1 MEERLETVELEPRG
15 RKEIN
20 HFMVGVRVR
29 GVEDEH
35 GKEEYYYGEV
45 HEVRTTE
52 GYKRYHV
59 SWDEEK
65 YLPGDYSWTEIQSLK
80 FKGDHEPKHE
90 GDEVQEVDPSTTAV
104 DDDTCGV
111 RACGEESEP
120 YTFGFDHDEYQMGGF
135 AVVRTGDF
143 KRDDCGNVTLS
154 SRGRE
159 TRGVGP
165 VMRMRIEDEGTQ
177 EEEIDDEDVGDQD
190 WELRASAILTKG
202 LSDGTVSTYG
212 SGMNAFKEYLMM
224 QGFGLQRCK
233 KRLSW
238 DPLRDNFITKSN
250 EAQQL
255 FMGFVVYCVEE
266 KRVKVSTAAQY
277 KTNVKSMLHTASGI
291 DVTYN
296 QDWGLMRKLLGRLSE
311 MYPQKKKTRLP
322 LLQQHLLQIRRVLD
336 LYDDGHRSDANLR
349 RQAKQ
354 QLDITIPCA
363 KRLIAILERDG
374 TILVWV
380 ALTTYFFTVSRGKD
394 LSPKT
399 RCGFDAT
406 TDTTVSDVEWT
417 DYGYALKIKKT
428 KTGHNLNFDAKPV
441 VEVMGNALC
450 PVTAMKNHLRQ
461 CLVHNKDLGSNMT
474 TTPLFQRKDGSVLTT
489 RDLYEYVKNCM
500 KCIGLNERDYGAH
513 SLRIG
518 GATAAL
524 ASAGGNE
531 YVVKVL
537 GYWVSNAV
545 ESYTKPTKEM
555 VMNLVKDMIRSRSTA
570 MLE

>member
-1 MEERLETVELEPRG
+1 
-15 RKEIN
+15 
-20 HFMVGVRVR
+20 MVGVRIR
-29 GVEDEH
+29 GVEDEC
-35 GKEEYYYGEV
+35 GEKEYYYGEV
-45 HEVRTTE
+45 HEVRTTD

-59 SWDEEK
+59 LWDGNK
-65 YLPGDYSWTEIQSLK
+65 YLPGDYSWGEILGLK

-90 GDEVQEVDPSTTAV
+90 GDEVHDVDPSTIVV
-104 DDDTCGV
+104 DDDKCGV
-111 RACGEESEP
+111 RAWGEGSEP
-120 YTFGFDHDEYQMGGF
+120 YRFGFVHDEYQMGGF
-135 AVVRTGDF
+135 AIVRTGDF

-154 SRGRE
+154 SQGRE
-159 TRGVGP
+159 ARGIGP
-165 VMRMRIEDEGTQ
+165 VMEMRIEDEGTQ
-177 EEEIDDEDVGDQD
+177 DDQVDDEDVGDQD
-190 WELRASAILTKG
+190 WEARASVILTKG

-212 SGMNAFKEYLMM
+212 SGMNAFKQYLMM
-224 QGFGLQRCK
+224 QGFGIQRCK
-233 KRLSW
+233 ERLSW
-238 DPLRDNFITKSN
+238 DPLRDNFITKSH
-250 EAQQL
+250 EAEQL

-266 KRVKVSTAAQY
+266 KGVQVSTAAQY
-277 KTNVKSMLHTASGI
+277 KTNVKSMLHTASGV

-296 QDWGLMRKLLGRLSE
+296 QDWGLMRKLLGRLNE
-311 MYPQKKKTRLP
+311 LYPQKKKTRLP
-322 LLQQHLLQIRRVLD
+322 LLQQHLLQIRKILD
-336 LYDDGHRSDANLR
+336 LYDDGHRTDVTLR

-354 QLDITIPCA
+354 QLDITITCA
-363 KRLIAILERDG
+363 KRLVAILERDG

-394 LSPKT
+394 LIPKT

-417 DYGYALKIKKT
+417 EYGYALKIKKT

-441 VEVMGNALC
+441 VEDKGNALC
-450 PVTAMKNHLRQ
+450 PVTAMKEHLRQ
-461 CLVHNKDLGSNMT
+461 CLTNIKDFDRNKT
-474 TTPLFQRKDGSVLTT
+474 TTALFQRKDGSVLTT

-500 KCIGLNERDYGAH
+500 KCIGLDERKYGAH

-524 ASAGGNE
+524 SSAGGNE

-555 VMNLVKDMIRSRSTA
+555 VMNLVKDMVRSRSTA